1 MSTFSPGQHAKRKL
15 MQKKFVAAQRAR
27 RSFIE
32 SVASA
37 KPTPEVQKR
46 HEEAVE
52 AVSRA
57 KHAGFLQ
64 QYRAAAK
71 A

>member
-15 MQKKFVAAQRAR
+15 MHKKFVAAKQAR
-27 RSFIE
+27 RNFIA
-32 SVASA
+32 SVAST
-37 KPTPEVQKR
+37 KPTPEIQKR

-57 KHAGFLQ
+57 KHADFLQ